1 MWKSN
6 ERKKWNTKPKLES
19 LQYLFFTY
27 LFIVSSTMIKNI
39 FLRFENVFFHFFLHT
54 KHKVYQTFL
63 VLSALCLIFNVILFF
78 SHFIRTMCA
87 LTHTLTHTFS
97 IFVWNFQ
104 TENFTCSLFSTEFCA
119 KFLTFNREKK
129 SFLHS
134 MSCNVKSNL
143 SMNTINALWRQKEKD
158 QNNFQILKRERK
170 KNEVVK
176 HNCEMDNP

>member
-1 MWKSN
+1 MKEKN
-6 ERKKWNTKPKLES
+6 ETQNQNWRACNICS
-19 LQYLFFTY
+19 LRIF
-27 LFIVSSTMIKNI
+27 FIVSSTMIKNI
-39 FLRFENVFFHFFLHT
+39 FLRFFHFFLHT

-87 LTHTLTHTFS
+87 LTHTLS

-129 SFLHS
+129 IIFAFYVLQCKIQFVNEHNK
-134 MSCNVKSNL
+134 CPVE
-143 SMNTINALWRQKEKD
+143 A
-158 QNNFQILKRERK
+158 ERK
-170 KNEVVK
+170 RSE
-176 HNCEMDNP
+176 